1 LEVNLQITA
10 SNYGPSS
17 TQRECYAMTE
27 DVTQAMK
34 APALG
39 MVHFVVLK
47 RYILKV

>member
-1 LEVNLQITA
+1 LEVNFQITA
-10 SNYGPSS
+10 NNYGPFS

-34 APALG
+34 SPALG

-47 RYILKV
+47 SCILEV